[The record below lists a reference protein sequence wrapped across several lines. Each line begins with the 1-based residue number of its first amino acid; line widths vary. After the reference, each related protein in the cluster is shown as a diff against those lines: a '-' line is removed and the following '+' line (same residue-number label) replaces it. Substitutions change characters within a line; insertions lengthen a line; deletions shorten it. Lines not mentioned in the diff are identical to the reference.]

1 MLVLDVLLDK
11 YSVVFPSSS
20 YSHDSPLWGKTEV
33 AAAIVSGHG
42 SGHDTNVVPGESI
55 VCGSVSCYMAD
66 ITSMT
71 KHSTTMVS

>member
-1 MLVLDVLLDK
+1 MCWMFCWINTLL
-11 YSVVFPSSS
+11 SS
-20 YSHDSPLWGKTEV
+20 HRLRTATTLLCGGKTEV